1 MDDDGDLLADAVEDL
16 GATVETQLLV
26 KIPAACFFFV
36 NFAMEHVSATG
47 KGRFLRSL
55 SKANIDTLIT
65 TIAVA
70 RPESCWLGV
79 WKVLLQV

>member
-16 GATVETQLLV
+16 GVTVETQLLV
-26 KIPAACFFFV
+26 KIPAACFFFFV

-47 KGRFLRSL
+47 KGRFLSL
-55 SKANIDTLIT
+55 SEANIDTLIT

-70 RPESCWLGV
+70 RPESYWLGV
-79 WKVLLQV
+79 WKVLVQV